1 MILDAPVVPVY
12 VLGIGGVDSEAQVHT
27 TRRTAAAIVTAVGLA
42 GLGAVGLWMVPE
54 DDFAP
59 ITEEHAV
66 ALLDTAIH
74 RAQSQGVDDEYC
86 RQIAA
91 SQLFCRSKAA
101 EAYREGRLPP
111 RTAPEIVASRPLNP
125 SYGGQQ
131 WILRLAGDDGAG
143 NPYTTDF
150 VVLRGEG
157 NRPQTMAPVF
167 WLGQL
172 FVSNATTA
180 SPTEELASQRR

>member
-1 MILDAPVVPVY
+1 M
-12 VLGIGGVDSEAQVHT
+12 
-27 TRRTAAAIVTAVGLA
+27 VTALALA
-42 GLGAVGLWMVPE
+42 GLGAVGLWLVPE

-91 SQLFCRSKAA
+91 SQLFCQSKAA
-101 EAYREGRLPP
+101 EADRQGRLPP
-111 RTAPEIVASRPLNP
+111 RTAPQIVASTPLDA

-167 WLGQL
+167 WLSQL

-180 SPTEELASQRR
+180 SPTEEMASQWR